1 MKNFVKN
8 NLLHIVV
15 ITFLLL
21 TLGIGIYFLAPS
33 SPVNETSAG
42 HSTLNITLRALWANT
57 NSSLYSSHKSG
68 TYTSQSGN
76 YHFNAP
82 GTLNISVSSSD
93 SGSTSYS
100 GSSSVSTAS
109 GSGTYK
115 VDNNKWSG
123 GIDLTLT
130 FSSVAAQGFIG
141 YQPYI
146 IYSGS
151 SSSWTY
157 PSYVALTTGSTTT
170 TTTYTL
176 SHSIFDGSKQ
186 VYMCFMAIYHP
197 MYISYSFDSQG
208 GSSVSTRGGYYYDN
222 YSLPSDPTRTGYMF
236 NGWYRFGNIVTNSST
251 IDYAADHTLVAR
263 WTKESYTINFNANG
277 GSVSGSPKSVS
288 YGDTFNLPTPSRTGH
303 VFTGWTYNGS
313 TYSAGQSYTVP
324 DYGGNGTSVT
334 FTANWRAERYDVIYV
349 KGNGENNSTGSV
361 NYGSSLSLLSAPSRT
376 GYSFTGWV
384 CDRGGTYSAGAS
396 YSPGAYGDNAD
407 ITFTAQWTP
416 RTDYRI
422 NINLLHPNGS
432 ESGSR
437 GTFNLRLD
445 TGQTLT
451 GLTDQPSNT
460 MTFGTSWTISNIS
473 PATGMHISNVSHSGG
488 GSFSGSG
495 SGPYTLTGNFT
506 SNPSGNW
513 DATITIQMAWNT
525 YTIAYNGNGATGGST
540 ASTAMTYNTAKNLTK
555 NGFTRPGYVFL
566 YWTDSSGNRYYD
578 EQSVN
583 NLTATHG
590 GTVTLYAQWQ
600 ATWATQASR
609 PSGSGT
615 VASPY
620 RITSANELAWLASQN
635 NSFSGQRFELMND
648 INLSSSTYKW
658 LPIGSTTAF
667 QGIFDGNGFTISGF
681 QTTDTKHSNN
691 KYLYS
696 NQGLFGQTNGAT
708 IQNLHISNATVYG
721 NANVG
726 IIVGSV
732 SSATTVKGCVIENS
746 TVTASSTN
754 GMIIGNNAGSISNC
768 LVKSSNAT
776 TRSLGGGSQ
785 TSCLYDINGTRSQT
799 SSFDLSAWG
808 KVGTELLPG
817 DYSWSAGASSIT
829 QTDINDWIN
838 RRIG

>member
-1 MKNFVKN
+1 MLKLIINNKKTMLLIFFALIAMAISLILFTSN
-8 NLLHIVV
+8 NLSSNSG
-15 ITFLLL
+15 LLNL
-21 TLGIGIYFLAPS
+21 WIKCSKGGTVYYRIDWDTDFSGIGYVTVP
-33 SPVNETSAG
+33 
-42 HSTLNITLRALWANT
+42 
-57 NSSLYSSHKSG
+57 
-68 TYTSQSGN
+68 
-76 YHFNAP
+76 
-82 GTLNISVSSSD
+82 
-93 SGSTSYS
+93 SGSTSAEIKADNTNFWSSKNIYLDIMIESSYGYTYS
-100 GSSSVSTAS
+100 SKSFSSNSNGSAVPKYHSSVSSAEIWAISLGSLHTEEGYKGTLTVNFTPNKYTVKFNGNGNTGGSMDDQTMTYDSASNLNKNAFTKTGYYFDCWTGS
-109 GSGTYK
+109 GSNTYSDGQS
-115 VDNNKWSG
+115 VTNLVSSG
-123 GIDLTLT
+123 EI
-130 FSSVAAQGFIG
+130 
-141 YQPYI
+141 
-146 IYSGS
+146 
-151 SSSWTY
+151 
-157 PSYVALTTGSTTT
+157 
-170 TTTYTL
+170 TL
-176 SHSIFDGSKQ
+176 S
-186 VYMCFMAIYHP
+186 V
-197 MYISYSFDSQG
+197 
-208 GSSVSTRGGYYYDN
+208 
-222 YSLPSDPTRTGYMF
+222 
-236 NGWYRFGNIVTNSST
+236 
-251 IDYAADHTLVAR
+251 R
-263 WTKESYTINFNANG
+263 WAKESYTINFNANG

-288 YGDTFNLPTPSRTGH
+288 YGDTFSLPTPSRTGH

-437 GTFNLRLD
+437 GSFNLRLD

-600 ATWATQASR
+600 ATWATQAR
-609 PSGSGT
+609 QPSGSGT